1 MIVTSS
7 PLNAITKSNID
18 DMTDHELTRAIE
30 ASYDALL
37 HRAWTL
43 LHNGEDAR
51 DAVQQAVMEAWE
63 RRATMCDVENLGG
76 YLYGMVTHVCM
87 HRLRDS
93 GRHTVVHQAL
103 ADVMPLHINPD
114 PFGLEHL
121 LQPLTDLQRNVVQLH
136 DIEGYSC
143 FEVAIKLGRTP
154 VAVRK
159 QLALAH
165 KTMREY
171 GKD

>member
-1 MIVTSS
+1 
-7 PLNAITKSNID
+7 
-18 DMTDHELTRAIE
+18 MTDHELTQAIE
-30 ASYDALL
+30 TSYDALL

-63 RRATMCDVENLGG
+63 CRATMRDVENVGG
-76 YLYGMVTHVCM
+76 YLYGIVTYVCM

-93 GRHTVVHQAL
+93 GRHTVAHQAL
-103 ADVMPLHINPD
+103 AAVIPRHINPD
-114 PFGLEHL
+114 PFGLEDL
-121 LQPLTDLQRNVVQLH
+121 LQPLTDLQRSVVQLH

-143 FEVAIKLGRTP
+143 LEVAFKLGRTP

-165 KTMREY
+165 KTMRKH

>member
-1 MIVTSS
+1 
-7 PLNAITKSNID
+7 
-18 DMTDHELTRAIE
+18 MTDHELTQVIE

-43 LHNGEDAR
+43 LQNGEDAR

-63 RRATMCDVENLGG
+63 RRTTMSDVENVGG
-76 YLYGMVTHVCM
+76 YLYGMVSHVCM

-93 GRHTVVHQAL
+93 GRHILVHQTL
-103 ADVMPLHINPD
+103 ADVMPLHINSD
-114 PFGLEHL
+114 PFGLEYL
-121 LQPLTDLQRNVVQLH
+121 LQPLTDLQRSVVQLH

-143 FEVAIKLGRTP
+143 IEVAFKLGRTP

-165 KTMREY
+165 KIMRKY

>member
-1 MIVTSS
+1 MT
-7 PLNAITKSNID
+7 
-18 DMTDHELTRAIE
+18 MTDHELTQVIE

-43 LHNGEDAR
+43 LQNGEDAR

-63 RRATMCDVENLGG
+63 RRTTMSDVENVCG
-76 YLYGMVTHVCM
+76 YLYGIVSHVCM
-87 HRLRDS
+87 HSLRDS
-93 GRHTVVHQAL
+93 GRHILVHQTL
-103 ADVMPLHINPD
+103 ADVMPLHINSD
-114 PFGLEHL
+114 PFGLEYL
-121 LQPLTDLQRNVVQLH
+121 LQPLTDLQRSVVQLH

-143 FEVAIKLGRTP
+143 IEVAFKLGRTP

-165 KTMREY
+165 KIMRKY

>member
-1 MIVTSS
+1 
-7 PLNAITKSNID
+7 
-18 DMTDHELTRAIE
+18 MTDHELTQAID

-63 RRATMCDVENLGG
+63 RRATMSDVENVTG

-87 HRLRDS
+87 HNLRDS
-93 GRHTVVHQAL
+93 GRHTVAHQAL
-103 ADVMPLHINPD
+103 ANVMPLHINPD
-114 PFGLEHL
+114 SFGLEHL
-121 LQPLTDLQRNVVQLH
+121 LQPLTDLQRSVVQLH

-143 FEVAIKLGRTP
+143 LEVAFKLGRTP

-165 KTMREY
+165 QTMRKH

>member
-1 MIVTSS
+1 MHLT
-7 PLNAITKSNID
+7 A
-18 DMTDHELTRAIE
+18 MTDHELTEAIE

-43 LHNGEDAR
+43 LHNGEEAR
-51 DAVQQAVMEAWE
+51 DAVQQAVLQAWE
-63 RRATMCDVENLGG
+63 RRADRRDIENVGG
-76 YLYGMVTHVCM
+76 YLYGMVTHVCL

-93 GRHTVVHQAL
+93 GRHTAAHEAI
-103 ADVMPLHINPD
+103 AATMPLYATTD

-121 LQPLTDLQRNVVQLH
+121 LHPLTDLQRHVVQLH

-143 FEVAIKLGRTP
+143 IEVAFKLGRTP

>member
-1 MIVTSS
+1 
-7 PLNAITKSNID
+7 
-18 DMTDHELTRAIE
+18 MTDHELTQAIE

-43 LHNGEDAR
+43 LQNGEDAR

-63 RRATMCDVENLGG
+63 RRATIRDVKNVGG
-76 YLYGMVTHVCM
+76 YLYGIVTHVCM
-87 HRLRDS
+87 HNLRDS
-93 GRHTVVHQAL
+93 GRHTMAHEAI
-103 ADVMPLHINPD
+103 AATMPLHINPD

-121 LQPLTDLQRNVVQLH
+121 LQPLTDLQRSVVQLH

-143 FEVAIKLGRTP
+143 LEVAFKLGRTP

-165 KTMREY
+165 QTMRKN

>member
-1 MIVTSS
+1 
-7 PLNAITKSNID
+7 
-18 DMTDHELTRAIE
+18 MTMTEQELTRAIE
-30 ASYDALL
+30 TSYDALL
-37 HRAWTL
+37 YRAWML
-43 LHNGEDAR
+43 LQNGEDAR

-63 RRATMCDVENLGG
+63 RRTTMSDVENVGG
-76 YLYGMVTHVCM
+76 YLYGMVSHVCM

-93 GRHTVVHQAL
+93 GRHILVHQTL
-103 ADVMPLHINPD
+103 ADVMPLHINSD
-114 PFGLEHL
+114 PFGLEYL
-121 LQPLTDLQRNVVQLH
+121 LQPLTDLQRSVVQLH

-143 FEVAIKLGRTP
+143 IEVAFKLGRTP

-165 KTMREY
+165 KIMRKY

>member
-1 MIVTSS
+1 
-7 PLNAITKSNID
+7 
-18 DMTDHELTRAIE
+18 MTDHELTQAIE

-63 RRATMCDVENLGG
+63 QRTTMSDVENVTG

-87 HRLRDS
+87 HHLRDS
-93 GRHTVVHQAL
+93 GRHSMVHQAI
-103 ADVMPLHINPD
+103 ADKMPLQINPD
-114 PFGLEHL
+114 PFLLEHL
-121 LQPLTDLQRNVVQLH
+121 LQPLTDLQRCVVQLH

-143 FEVAIKLGRTP
+143 LEVAFKLGRTP

-165 KTMREY
+165 QTMRKH

>member
-1 MIVTSS
+1 MT
-7 PLNAITKSNID
+7 
-18 DMTDHELTRAIE
+18 MTDHELTQVIE

-43 LHNGEDAR
+43 LQNGEDAR

-63 RRATMCDVENLGG
+63 RRTTMSDVENVGG
-76 YLYGMVTHVCM
+76 YLYGMVSHVCM

-93 GRHTVVHQAL
+93 GRHILVHQTL
-103 ADVMPLHINPD
+103 ADVMPLHINSD
-114 PFGLEHL
+114 PFGLEYL
-121 LQPLTDLQRNVVQLH
+121 LQPLTDLQRSVVQLH

-143 FEVAIKLGRTP
+143 IEVAFKLGRTP

>member
-1 MIVTSS
+1 
-7 PLNAITKSNID
+7 
-18 DMTDHELTRAIE
+18 MTDHELTQVIE

-43 LHNGEDAR
+43 LQNGEDAR

-63 RRATMCDVENLGG
+63 RRTTMSDVENVGG
-76 YLYGMVTHVCM
+76 YLYGMVSHVCM

-93 GRHTVVHQAL
+93 GRHILVHQTL
-103 ADVMPLHINPD
+103 ADVMPLHINSD
-114 PFGLEHL
+114 PFGLEYL
-121 LQPLTDLQRNVVQLH
+121 LQPLTDLQRSVVQLH

-143 FEVAIKLGRTP
+143 IEVAFKLGRTP

>member
-1 MIVTSS
+1 
-7 PLNAITKSNID
+7 
-18 DMTDHELTRAIE
+18 MTDHELTQVIE
-30 ASYDALL
+30 SSYDALL

-43 LHNGEDAR
+43 LQNGEDAR
-51 DAVQQAVMEAWE
+51 DAVQQAIMEAWE
-63 RRATMCDVENLGG
+63 RRATMRDVENVGG

-87 HRLRDS
+87 HHLRDS
-93 GRHTVVHQAL
+93 GRHTMAHQTIA
-103 ADVMPLHINPD
+103 ATMPLQINPD

-121 LQPLTDLQRNVVQLH
+121 LQPLTDLQRSVVQLH

-143 FEVAIKLGRTP
+143 LEVAFKLGRTP

-165 KTMREY
+165 KTMRKH
-171 GKD
+171 GND

>member
-1 MIVTSS
+1 
-7 PLNAITKSNID
+7 
-18 DMTDHELTRAIE
+18 MTEQELTRAIE
-30 ASYDALL
+30 TSYDALL
-37 HRAWTL
+37 YRAWML
-43 LHNGEDAR
+43 LQNGEDAR

-63 RRATMCDVENLGG
+63 RRTTMSDVENVGG
-76 YLYGMVTHVCM
+76 YLYGMVSHVCM

-93 GRHTVVHQAL
+93 GRHILVHQTL
-103 ADVMPLHINPD
+103 ADVMPLHINSD
-114 PFGLEHL
+114 PFGLEYL
-121 LQPLTDLQRNVVQLH
+121 LQPLTDLQRSVVQLH

-143 FEVAIKLGRTP
+143 IEVAFKLGRTP

-165 KTMREY
+165 KIMRKY

>member
-1 MIVTSS
+1 MT
-7 PLNAITKSNID
+7 
-18 DMTDHELTRAIE
+18 MTDHELTQVIE

-43 LHNGEDAR
+43 LQNGEDAR

-63 RRATMCDVENLGG
+63 RRTTMSDVENVGG
-76 YLYGMVTHVCM
+76 YLYGMVSHVCM

-93 GRHTVVHQAL
+93 GRHILVHQTL
-103 ADVMPLHINPD
+103 ADVMPLHINSD
-114 PFGLEHL
+114 PFGLEYL
-121 LQPLTDLQRNVVQLH
+121 LQPLTDLQRSVVQLH

-143 FEVAIKLGRTP
+143 IEVAFKLGRTP

-165 KTMREY
+165 KIMSKY

>member
-1 MIVTSS
+1 
-7 PLNAITKSNID
+7 
-18 DMTDHELTRAIE
+18 MTDHELTQVIE

-43 LHNGEDAR
+43 LHNSEDAR
-51 DAVQQAVMEAWE
+51 DAVQQTVMEAWE
-63 RRATMCDVENLGG
+63 HRTTMSDVENVGG

-87 HRLRDS
+87 HRMRDQ
-93 GRHTVVHQAL
+93 GRHTAVHDSIA
-103 ADVMPLHINPD
+103 ATMPLHINPD

-121 LQPLTDLQRNVVQLH
+121 LQPLTDLQRSVVLLH

-143 FEVAIKLGRTP
+143 LEVAFKLGRTP

-159 QLALAH
+159 QLSLAH
-165 KTMREY
+165 KTMRKH

>member
-1 MIVTSS
+1 
-7 PLNAITKSNID
+7 
-18 DMTDHELTRAIE
+18 MTDQELTQAIE
-30 ASYDALL
+30 NSYDALL

-43 LHNGEDAR
+43 LQNGEDAR
-51 DAVQQAVMEAWE
+51 DAVQQAVMLAWE
-63 RRATMCDVENLGG
+63 RRTTMYNVENVGG
-76 YLYGMVTHVCM
+76 YLYGMVSHVCM

-121 LQPLTDLQRNVVQLH
+121 LQPLTDLQRSVVQLH
-136 DIEGYSC
+136 DIDGYSC
-143 FEVAIKLGRTP
+143 LEVAFKLGRTP

-165 KTMREY
+165 KTMRKH

>member
-1 MIVTSS
+1 
-7 PLNAITKSNID
+7 
-18 DMTDHELTRAIE
+18 MTDHELTQVIE

-43 LHNGEDAR
+43 LQNGEDAR

-63 RRATMCDVENLGG
+63 RRTTMSDVENVGG
-76 YLYGMVTHVCM
+76 YLYGMVSHVCM

-93 GRHTVVHQAL
+93 GRHILVHQTL
-103 ADVMPLHINPD
+103 ADVMPLHINSD
-114 PFGLEHL
+114 PFGLEYL
-121 LQPLTDLQRNVVQLH
+121 LQPLTDLQRSVVKLH

-143 FEVAIKLGRTP
+143 IEVAFKLGRTP

-165 KTMREY
+165 KIMRKY

>member
-1 MIVTSS
+1 
-7 PLNAITKSNID
+7 
-18 DMTDHELTRAIE
+18 MTDHELTQAID
-30 ASYDALL
+30 ASYNALL
-37 HRAWTL
+37 HRAWML

-63 RRATMCDVENLGG
+63 RRSTMCDVDNVGG
-76 YLYGMVTHVCM
+76 YLYGIVTRVCL
-87 HRLRDS
+87 HRLRDN
-93 GRHTVVHQAL
+93 GRRMVAHESIA
-103 ADVMPLHINPD
+103 AIMPLHIEPD

-121 LQPLTDLQRNVVQLH
+121 LQPLTNLQRSVVQLH

-143 FEVAIKLGRTP
+143 LEVALKLGRTP

-165 KTMREY
+165 QTMRKH

>member
-1 MIVTSS
+1 
-7 PLNAITKSNID
+7 
-18 DMTDHELTRAIE
+18 MTEQELTRAIE

-63 RRATMCDVENLGG
+63 RRATKCDVENLGG

-93 GRHTVVHQAL
+93 GRHTVTHQAL
-103 ADVMPLHINPD
+103 AGVMPLHINPD

-121 LQPLTDLQRNVVQLH
+121 LQPLTDLQRSVVRLH

-143 FEVAIKLGRTP
+143 LEVAIKLGRTP

>member
-1 MIVTSS
+1 
-7 PLNAITKSNID
+7 
-18 DMTDHELTRAIE
+18 MTDHELTQAIE

-63 RRATMCDVENLGG
+63 RRTTMSDVENVAG

-87 HRLRDS
+87 HHLRDS
-93 GRHTVVHQAL
+93 GRHTVAYQTL
-103 ADVMPLHINPD
+103 ADVMPIHISPD

-121 LQPLTDLQRNVVQLH
+121 LQPLTDLQRCVVQLH

-143 FEVAIKLGRTP
+143 LEVAFKLGRTP

-165 KTMREY
+165 QTMRNH

>member
-1 MIVTSS
+1 
-7 PLNAITKSNID
+7 
-18 DMTDHELTRAIE
+18 MTMTEQELTRAIE
-30 ASYDALL
+30 TSYDALL
-37 HRAWTL
+37 HRAWML
-43 LHNGEDAR
+43 LQNGEDAR

-63 RRATMCDVENLGG
+63 RRTTMSDVENVGG
-76 YLYGMVTHVCM
+76 YLYGMVSHVCM

-93 GRHTVVHQAL
+93 GRHILVHQTL
-103 ADVMPLHINPD
+103 ADVMPLHINSD
-114 PFGLEHL
+114 PFGLEYL
-121 LQPLTDLQRNVVQLH
+121 LQPLTDLQRSVVQLH

-143 FEVAIKLGRTP
+143 IEVAFKLGRTP

-165 KTMREY
+165 KIMRKY

>member
-1 MIVTSS
+1 MT
-7 PLNAITKSNID
+7 
-18 DMTDHELTRAIE
+18 MTDHELTQVIE

-43 LHNGEDAR
+43 LQNGEDAR

-63 RRATMCDVENLGG
+63 RRTTMSDVENVGG
-76 YLYGMVTHVCM
+76 YLYGMVSHVCM

-93 GRHTVVHQAL
+93 GRHILVHQTL
-103 ADVMPLHINPD
+103 ADVMPLHINSD
-114 PFGLEHL
+114 PFGLEYL
-121 LQPLTDLQRNVVQLH
+121 LQPLTDLQRSVVQLH

-143 FEVAIKLGRTP
+143 IEVAFKLGRTP

-165 KTMREY
+165 KIMRKY

>member
-1 MIVTSS
+1 
-7 PLNAITKSNID
+7 
-18 DMTDHELTRAIE
+18 MTDRELTQAIE
-30 ASYDALL
+30 ASYNALL

-43 LHNGEDAR
+43 LQNGEDAR

-63 RRATMCDVENLGG
+63 HRETMHNVKNVGG

-87 HRLRDS
+87 HHLRDS
-93 GRHTVVHQAL
+93 GRHTMAQEAI
-103 ADVMPLHINPD
+103 AATMPLQINPD
-114 PFGLEHL
+114 PFGLEHM
-121 LQPLTDLQRNVVQLH
+121 LQPLTDLQRRVVQLH

-143 FEVAIKLGRTP
+143 LEVAFKLGRTP
-154 VAVRK
+154 IAVRK

-165 KTMREY
+165 QTMRKH